1 MPFLIFLHYTVKV
14 FDDKKR
20 NRGFWG
26 GRNEF
31 KYFFLH
37 ECLMQMNLICI
48 FITLKKCSHGVGTTA
63 SNTHRAQMLQL
74 FCDDNSG
81 YELVM
86 IQHHFHP
93 MYFFFLFFFI
103 FCNVSAM
110 LCSNAPS
117 KWIAVKWYLPSV
129 PCIHSFINALSIDLS
144 FKYHLTSFESLKMI

>member
-14 FDDKKR
+14 FDDKKKESWIL
-20 NRGFWG
+20 RGEKRIQILLSAWMLNA
-26 GRNEF
+26 NEF
-31 KYFFLH
+31 
-37 ECLMQMNLICI
+37 NLYLYYI
-48 FITLKKCSHGVGTTA
+48 KKCSHGVGTTA

-93 MYFFFLFFFI
+93 MYFFFLFI
-103 FCNVSAM
+103 FCNVSAT
-110 LCSNAPS
+110 LCLNAPS